1 MKRYL
6 IDFFKFNDWANRKLL
21 DTIKNI
27 PDKEEPVKLFGHI
40 IMAQNRWYN
49 RITKKH
55 DDSTQSWSG
64 SVIPLDQLEG
74 AWSDSLGK
82 LIHILESGDE
92 TILENKIVFR
102 RPSDSKDMIVK
113 MQDIMLQ
120 LNYHSVGHR
129 AQINRIIRLQG
140 VTPPATDYILT
151 VLKEA

>member
-40 IMAQNRWYN
+40 VTAQYRWLN
-49 RITKKH
+49 RITKEH

-64 SVIPLDQLEG
+64 SVIPLDQLEA

-82 LIHILESGDE
+82 LIS
-92 TILENKIVFR
+92 ILENSSDSDLENQIVFR
-102 RPSDSKDMIVK
+102 RPSDSKDMVVK
-113 MQDIMLQ
+113 MRDIMFQ
-120 LNYHSVGHR
+120 LNYHSIGHR

-140 VTPPATDYILT
+140 VTPPATDYIFT